1 MRIAYL
7 TADFGVAVAGTNG
20 ASIHVRALARALRA
34 EGHQVLVLA
43 SSAGEGSSDLVG
55 CPVREL
61 PFEETLGELV
71 EALRQEPLCQGTRL
85 PQDVRNLLYAASLV
99 QRARPMLDAF
109 CPDLLYERY
118 CLLGIGGLALAR
130 ELAVPLL
137 MEVNAPLVLEQQK
150 MRGLS
155 LPTVARLAER
165 RVFTSADHLLVVSKW
180 LREYVM
186 AQGVEADRVT
196 VLTNAADPNL
206 FHPGREASRL
216 RRDLGW
222 EAQFVIGFVG
232 SMKNWHGVPILLEVL
247 QLLGGAQS
255 RFRMLLV
262 GSGPTIPALQE
273 EIRRRHLE
281 GAVHLTGAVPHETVA
296 ELVAAMDV
304 AAAPY
309 APDADGYFS
318 PVKLFEYMAMARPVV
333 AARVGQ
339 VEEILEH
346 GRTGWLYAPGN
357 ADELARIIQ
366 SLATDRPLRQRV
378 GAAAR

>member
-1 MRIAYL
+1 
-7 TADFGVAVAGTNG
+7 
-20 ASIHVRALARALRA
+20 
-34 EGHQVLVLA
+34 
-43 SSAGEGSSDLVG
+43 
-55 CPVREL
+55 
-61 PFEETLGELV
+61 
-71 EALRQEPLCQGTRL
+71 
-85 PQDVRNLLYAASLV
+85 
-99 QRARPMLDAF
+99 
-109 CPDLLYERY
+109 
-118 CLLGIGGLALAR
+118 
-130 ELAVPLL
+130 
-137 MEVNAPLVLEQQK
+137 
-150 MRGLS
+150 
-155 LPTVARLAER
+155 
-165 RVFTSADHLLVVSKW
+165 SADHLLVVAKW

-255 RFRMLLV
+255 QFRMLLV

-378 GAAAR
+378 GAAAREQALVRHTWQYNARQVVAIPERLPTSRTRRSTARGGDLARVAGQEAPMAGDARAMP